1 MEDYS
6 ERRQRFSF
14 FRTSKLATPILFLT
28 LELVKPQPTNLRIVQ
43 NYKQRKTILKKM
55 ELRARLTFDSS
66 NNWKIGTIVTTPYY
80 SWTRGCYQDKKW
92 PPGVDYHQMEKHRV
106 HERLEGL
113 ELEMNKLGHLFK
125 IQRGHHM
132 ARPSWICSSAGKLS
146 DQGQRGIPTKALEQ
160 IVLNHLLL
168 Q

>member
-1 MEDYS
+1 MELSYISYRIEQWTGKQSRS

-66 NNWKIGTIVTTPYY
+66 NN
-80 SWTRGCYQDKKW
+80 
-92 PPGVDYHQMEKHRV
+92 
-106 HERLEGL
+106 
-113 ELEMNKLGHLFK
+113 
-125 IQRGHHM
+125 
-132 ARPSWICSSAGKLS
+132 
-146 DQGQRGIPTKALEQ
+146 
-160 IVLNHLLL
+160 
-168 Q
+168 